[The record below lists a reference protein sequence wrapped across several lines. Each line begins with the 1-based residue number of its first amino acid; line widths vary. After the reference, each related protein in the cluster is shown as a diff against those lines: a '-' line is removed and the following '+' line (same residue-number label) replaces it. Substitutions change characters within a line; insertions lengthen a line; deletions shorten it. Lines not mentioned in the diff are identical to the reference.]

1 MVADDTCALD
11 EYTKIPRCQFCNKK
25 ASYTIRRLSDDKCV
39 PACWICKALA
49 KWATLVWE
57 VVDA

>member
-1 MVADDTCALD
+1 MNTN
-11 EYTKIPRCQFCNKK
+11 TPRCQFCNKK

-49 KWATLVWE
+49 KWATAVWE